1 MREKERKRLLSESE
15 SKVIKLKDYP
25 KKDISFLKAV
35 HMVQREGL
43 VEEIFEHL
51 LGEYNNLL
59 KKLERYG
66 ENSKFWERSKSF
78 IYAAKD
84 SNAESK
90 RPSEAWLR
98 SKVKFYESQTSF

>member
-1 MREKERKRLLSESE
+1 MKEKDRKRLLAE
-15 SKVIKLKDYP
+15 SKVLMLKDYP

-66 ENSKFWERSKSF
+66 ENTKFWEKSKSF
-78 IYAAKD
+78 IYSPKD
-84 SNAESK
+84 SNAKSK
-90 RPSEAWLR
+90 RPSAAWLR